1 MATQRQIEAMS
12 QFEYYISAVS
22 TYVQGWQ
29 TLIAALVALVAARR
43 AYAAAMAK
51 VEFDREMAR
60 NEIVSKKIGLLL
72 RLKLAVTKLVFEI
85 SRFAD
90 ALEKAKE
97 VEPTIG
103 GGSVRVAAT
112 DLKLSNSPEFEEI
125 WSKLDL
131 VPAEAIDGLIMIRET
146 ISDFID
152 RANKFPAEKVWYLNK
167 FHFGDGT
174 LRDYITDCRDLRYRA
189 HGLLVILAT
198 DIERLRLIKPIA

>member
-1 MATQRQIEAMS
+1 
-12 QFEYYISAVS
+12 
-22 TYVQGWQ
+22 
-29 TLIAALVALVAARR
+29 
-43 AYAAAMAK
+43 
-51 VEFDREMAR
+51 
-60 NEIVSKKIGLLL
+60 L
-72 RLKLAVTKLVFEI
+72 RLRLAVTKLVFEI
-85 SRFAD
+85 SQFAD

-112 DLKLSNSPEFEEI
+112 DLNLSNSPEFEEI

-131 VPAEAIDGLIMIRET
+131 VPAEAIDSLIIIRET

-167 FHFGDGT
+167 FNFGDGT
-174 LRDYITDCRDLRYRA
+174 LRDYITDCRDLRDRA